1 MLLYGLLGPTL
12 NSMFASNLRA
22 SFCFLNSAK
31 SPELANRG
39 GEVYA
44 KSVVMSSESIQY
56 KGNSSFKSANG
67 SSGVPRCSSQGS
79 VGAVLTVED
88 PPLKTVGFG
97 CTQAAVSVCFIH
109 HFE

>member
-12 NSMFASNLRA
+12 NSVFASNLRA

-31 SPELANRG
+31 STELANRG
-39 GEVYA
+39 GELYA
-44 KSVVMSSESIQY
+44 NSVVTSGHGVQCEG
-56 KGNSSFKSANG
+56 KSSFKSTNG
-67 SSGVPRCSSQGS
+67 SGGVARCSSQRS
-79 VGAVLTVED
+79 AGAVLAVED
-88 PPLKTVGFG
+88 PPLKAAAFG